1 MSRILIKDAQIV
13 TMDDA
18 IGDFDRAD
26 LLIDDGAITKVGPM
40 IDAAGADI
48 IDAGDMIA
56 LPGIIEAHNCLWQTV
71 LRGFVPNLWFGTYF
85 TKMLPL
91 RLKYR
96 PEDNFNAAYIGGFE
110 ALSYGATTVVDYCH
124 NVRGPGYA
132 EASISALRETGIRHV
147 FTHSFMNAKPDHFA
161 SEQAQYDYARKIHAE
176 FHDPNSLTTI
186 NFGVESFGAPGLEKQ
201 LAFARGLKAPSCIHV
216 NEANVIAQLDA
227 KGLLGPDLLIIHGNL
242 ISNDELMMMARSK
255 TPLCFTPSAD
265 VQGTPADVVRRGMD
279 RGIEVVFGCDV
290 PCHVASDTLGQ
301 LRAMYYV
308 QGFLDGAMERSFSIV
323 STRRPAVR
331 KGMPLLTPRELLRIA
346 TIQTAKVFGLDD
358 RIGSLTPGKRADVV
372 LVRKGPFGDSIEPDA
387 CAHVLLQTSARD
399 IDTVIVDGKVRMTK
413 GALQGFDSG
422 RVKAMMSDSRRQI
435 LA

>member
-1 MSRILIKDAQIV
+1 MSRILIKGAQIV

-18 IGDFDRAD
+18 IGDFASAD
-26 LLIDDGAITKVGPM
+26 LLIENGAIAKVGPM
-40 IDAAGADI
+40 IDAAGAEI
-48 IDAGDMIA
+48 IDAADMIA
-56 LPGIIEAHNCLWQTV
+56 MPGIVEGHNCLWQTV

-91 RLKYR
+91 RQKYR

-110 ALSYGATTVVDYCH
+110 MLSYGTTTIVDYCH

-132 EASISALRETGIRHV
+132 EASVSALRETGVRHV

-161 SEQAQYDYARKIHAE
+161 NEQAQYDYARKVYEE
-176 FHDPNSLTTI
+176 FHNPDSLTTI

-201 LAFARGLKAPSCIHV
+201 LAFARGLKAPSCIHI
-216 NEANVIAQLDA
+216 NEANVIGQLDA

-242 ISNDELMMMARSK
+242 ASNDELLAMARTK

-279 RGIEVVFGCDV
+279 RGVKVVFGCDV

-301 LRAMYYV
+301 LRAMFYV
-308 QGFLDGAMERSFSIV
+308 QAFLDGAMERSFSVV

-346 TIQTAKVFGLDD
+346 TIETAKVFGMDD

-372 LVRKGPFGDSIEPDA
+372 LVRKGPFGDSIESDA
-387 CAHVLLQTSARD
+387 CAHVMLQTSARD
-399 IDTVIVDGKVRMTK
+399 IDTVIVDGKVRMSK
-413 GALQGFDSG
+413 GTLQGFDPA
-422 RVKAMMSDSRRQI
+422 RAKAMMKDSRKQI
-435 LA
+435 LG

>member
-1 MSRILIKDAQIV
+1 MSRILIKGAQVV

-18 IGDFDRAD
+18 IGDFDSAD
-26 LLIDDGAITKVGPM
+26 ILIENGAIVKVGPSVE
-40 IDAAGADI
+40 AAGAEI
-48 IDAGDMIA
+48 IDASDMIA

-71 LRGFVPNLWFGTYF
+71 LRGYVPDLWLGTYF
-85 TKMLPL
+85 TKLLPL

-96 PEDNFNAAYIGGFE
+96 AEDNFNAAYIGAFE
-110 ALSYGATTVVDYCH
+110 TLSYGATTVVDYCH

-147 FTHSFMNAKPDHFA
+147 FTHSFMNAKPDHF
-161 SEQAQYDYARKIHAE
+161 SSVEAQYDYARQTYEK
-176 FHDPNSLTTI
+176 FHDPDSLTTI

-201 LAFARGLKAPSCIHV
+201 LAFCRELKAPSCIHV
-216 NEANVIAQLDA
+216 GETNIIAQLDA

-242 ISNDELMMMARSK
+242 TSNDELMMMARSK
-255 TPLCFTPSAD
+255 TPLCFTPAAD

-279 RGIEVVFGCDV
+279 RGVEVVFGCDV
-290 PCHVASDTLGQ
+290 PCHVASDTIGQ

-308 QGFLDGAMERSFSIV
+308 QGFIDGAMERSFSVV
-323 STRRPAVR
+323 STRRPPVR

-346 TIQTAKVFGLDD
+346 TIQAAKVFGMDG
-358 RIGSLTPGKRADVV
+358 RIGSLTPGKRADVL

-399 IDTVIVDGKVRMTK
+399 IDTVIVDGKVRMSK
-413 GALQGFDSG
+413 GALQSFDPA
-422 RVKAMMSDSRRQI
+422 RAKAMMKDSRKQI
-435 LA
+435 LR